1 MLPAPPAPGR
11 PGHDRIR
18 RMPAQEIRD
27 SPAEHRP
34 PSARSR
40 IGRPFRRSHPYYIG
54 FVGGLGLIL
63 AYYLA
68 NALMAITDVLI
79 LIVIALVLAVGLSP
93 FVDRLTDRGVRRGWA
108 VLIVAVSLLVLFGGF
123 ITAIAQPLA
132 DQTTGLI
139 NSLPQ
144 HLQQVSHNP
153 TIERLDA
160 KYNVVG
166 RLQSTFAQADFAQA
180 IAGGILGFGT
190 FLISSVFKT
199 FTVIVLTLYFLGSL
213 PTIKQGVYGL
223 VPASRRERV
232 GLLGDEVL
240 SRIGG
245 YVSGAVLVALMAAL
259 AALAMLSS
267 LDIPYMLPLALLIGL
282 TDLIP
287 LIGATFGALIVVLV
301 TLFDSPT
308 KAVVAGLFFIVYQQ
322 FENFVIYPRVMARSV
337 DVPAMIAVIAA
348 LLGAAVFGV
357 IGALLAIPLSAGL
370 LYVAREVLL
379 PRQERV

>member
-1 MLPAPPAPGR
+1 MS
-11 PGHDRIR
+11 
-18 RMPAQEIRD
+18 AQETRETTAQR
-27 SPAEHRP
+27 SPT
-34 PSARSR
+34 SVLGR
-40 IGRPFRRSHPYYIG
+40 IGRPLRRSHPYYIG

-68 NALMAITDVLI
+68 TALVKITDVLV

-93 FVDRLTDRGVRRGWA
+93 FVDRLTDRGVKRVWA
-108 VLIVAVSLLVLFGGF
+108 VLIVAASLLILFGGF

-132 DQTTGLI
+132 NQTTALI
-139 NSLPQ
+139 DSLPQ
-144 HLQQVSHNP
+144 HLQQLSHNR
-153 TIERLDA
+153 TIEHFDA

-166 RLQSTFAQADFAQA
+166 RLQTTFAQADFAQT

-213 PTIKQGVYGL
+213 PTIKEGVYQL

-232 GLLGDEVL
+232 GLIGDEVL

-245 YVSGAVLVALMAAL
+245 YVSGAVLVAAMAAL
-259 AALAMLSS
+259 AALAMLAS
-267 LDIPYMLPLALLIGL
+267 LNIPYMLPLALLIGL
-282 TDLIP
+282 TDLVP

-308 KAVVAGLFFIVYQQ
+308 KAIVAGIFFIVYQQ

-337 DVPAMIAVIAA
+337 DVPPMVAVIAA

-370 LYVAREVLL
+370 LYIARQVLL
-379 PRQERV
+379 PRQDRA

>member
-1 MLPAPPAPGR
+1 
-11 PGHDRIR
+11 
-18 RMPAQEIRD
+18 MPAQEIRD

>member
-1 MLPAPPAPGR
+1 MA
-11 PGHDRIR
+11 
-18 RMPAQEIRD
+18 AQEIRD
-27 SPAEHRP
+27 VPVEHRP
-34 PSARSR
+34 PSALSR

-68 NALMAITDVLI
+68 NALTAITDVLI

-108 VLIVAVSLLVLFGGF
+108 VLIVAASLLILFAGF

-139 NSLPQ
+139 DSLPQ
-144 HLQQVSHNP
+144 HLQQLSHNP

-166 RLQSTFAQADFAQA
+166 RLQNTFAQADFAQM

-213 PTIKQGVYGL
+213 PSIKQGVYALIPG
-223 VPASRRERV
+223 SRRERV
-232 GLLGDEVL
+232 ELLGDEVL
-240 SRIGG
+240 GRIGG
-245 YVSGAVLVALMAAL
+245 YVSGAVLVAALAAL
-259 AALAMLSS
+259 AALAMLAS

-282 TDLIP
+282 TDLLP

-308 KAVVAGLFFIVYQQ
+308 KAIVAGLFFIVYQQ

-337 DVPAMIAVIAA
+337 DVPPMIAVIAA

-370 LYVAREVLL
+370 LYIAREVLL
-379 PRQERV
+379 PRQDRV

>member
-1 MLPAPPAPGR
+1 MA
-11 PGHDRIR
+11 
-18 RMPAQEIRD
+18 AQEIRD
-27 SPAEHRP
+27 VPAEHRP
-34 PSARSR
+34 PSALSR

-68 NALMAITDVLI
+68 NAVMAITDVLI

-108 VLIVAVSLLVLFGGF
+108 VLIVAASLLILFAGF

-139 NSLPQ
+139 DSLPQ
-144 HLQQVSHNP
+144 HLQQLSHNS

-166 RLQSTFAQADFAQA
+166 RLQKTFSQADFAQM

-213 PTIKQGVYGL
+213 PSIKQGVYAL
-223 VPASRRERV
+223 VPGSRRERV
-232 GLLGDEVL
+232 ELLGDEVL
-240 SRIGG
+240 GRIGG
-245 YVSGAVLVALMAAL
+245 YVSGAVLVAAMAAL
-259 AALAMLSS
+259 AALAMLAS

-282 TDLIP
+282 TDLVP

-308 KAVVAGLFFIVYQQ
+308 KAIVAGLFFIVYQQ
-322 FENFVIYPRVMARSV
+322 FENYILQPRVMRRTV
-337 DVPAMIAVIAA
+337 DVAPLLTILAALIGAA
-348 LLGAAVFGV
+348 LLGVL
-357 IGALLAIPLSAGL
+357 GALIAVPFAAAIQL
-370 LYVAREVLL
+370 LVTEVLY
-379 PRQERV
+379 PRQDEA